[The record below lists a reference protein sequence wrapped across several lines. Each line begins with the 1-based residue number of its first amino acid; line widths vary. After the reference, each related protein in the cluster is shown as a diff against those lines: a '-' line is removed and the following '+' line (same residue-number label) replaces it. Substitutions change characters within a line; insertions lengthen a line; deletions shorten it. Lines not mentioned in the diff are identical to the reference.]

1 MARTL
6 YCHCPGTGF
15 GCMCV
20 GWGDGGGGSGDGGCN
35 MMGKHLENLEETNE
49 DM

>member
-15 GCMCV
+15 GCVCV
-20 GWGDGGGGSGDGGCN
+20 GWGGGGGGGYN